1 MKTQLS
7 LGLAVLAGA
16 GITAVTMQILNAQ
29 ARPPAYLISEVTV
42 TDEEGYKEYIQKF
55 PGTLTAFGGKFLV
68 RGGQTAPIVGGGDPP
83 KRPVVIVFESFDKAK
98 AWSESDEIKAIRPI
112 RDRTAKV
119 RSFLVEGVAN

>member
-1 MKTQLS
+1 VKTQLS

-83 KRPVVIVFESFDKAK
+83 KRPVVVVFDSFK
-98 AWSESDEIKAIRPI
+98 SES
-112 RDRTAKV
+112 
-119 RSFLVEGVAN
+119 VERVGRNKGD